1 MVTRVAESEF
11 FGWSRIPNNTRSR
24 SRAGFFC
31 ATPTTEVPLDHFL
44 YHAPKLGIPVE
55 MVQFLMNLL
64 LKQRILAVYHDFP
77 WALVAVL
84 AIHGYGH
91 NDAKYGKNKIQ
102 SLKTNHVSFLKQQLK
117 SCFFM
122 LLYFSIL
129 TWIKNA
135 FSLRIVSYY
144 IPQHMYL
151 FVNINQKLASSKA
164 LSTVNLIFLILKL
177 TFNPLDFYIIFI
189 LSSCV

>member
-77 WALVAVL
+77 
-84 AIHGYGH
+84 
-91 NDAKYGKNKIQ
+91 
-102 SLKTNHVSFLKQQLK
+102 
-117 SCFFM
+117 
-122 LLYFSIL
+122 
-129 TWIKNA
+129 
-135 FSLRIVSYY
+135 
-144 IPQHMYL
+144 
-151 FVNINQKLASSKA
+151 
-164 LSTVNLIFLILKL
+164 
-177 TFNPLDFYIIFI
+177 
-189 LSSCV
+189 